1 MASFIK
7 ILDFFQFS
15 GHFFI
20 YFVLALRYQKPSYHQ
35 IFESFLRGDQ
45 MDFLAIVSDR
55 LQREVE

>member
-15 GHFFI
+15 DHFFMN
-20 YFVLALRYQKPSYHQ
+20 FVLALRYRKPSYHQ
-35 IFESFLRGDQ
+35 IFEAFLRGDQ

-55 LQREVE
+55 LQRDLE